1 MDVDQKT
8 MIAGMAAGF
17 KDALLNSD
25 LRHEAA
31 WRNALIEGVAKA
43 VSEVANRHDLYACTS
58 EAFSDWLNKNEYDII
73 DKIASTD
80 INNRETETEP
90 TVSLVS
96 VNLYI
101 EADDSSEPIFIGDL
115 RMQHLPRI
123 GERIDVGLAPEKYW
137 KVETWIAYAKV
148 TDVIH
153 AVDKDGNIS
162 EVEVWSKAEK
172 Q

>member
-1 MDVDQKT
+1 MDIDQET
-8 MIAGMAAGF
+8 MVSGIAAGF

-25 LRHEAA
+25 LRYEGV
-31 WRNALIEGVAKA
+31 WRDALVNGVAKA

-58 EAFSDWLNKNEYDII
+58 EAFTDWLNKNEYAII
-73 DKIASTD
+73 DKVSAIGES
-80 INNRETETEP
+80 EKEP
-90 TVSLVS
+90 TASKVS

-101 EADDSSEPIFIGDL
+101 EAVDSNEPIFIGNL
-115 RMQHLPRI
+115 QMQHLPRI

-153 AVDKDGNIS
+153 AVDAVGNIS
-162 EVEVWSKAEK
+162 EIDIWSKAEK